1 MLPKRPKHVNLIWKV
16 VQIIINENYTENV
29 STSDHLCAQ

>member
-1 MLPKRPKHVNLIWKV
+1 MLHTWFEQVNPMWKL

-29 STSDHLCAQ
+29 STSDHLHAQ